1 MSATGR
7 IIRRIANRMS
17 SSNSSASSWAKPVVR
32 IATAGIALGLGL
44 IIIST
49 AIVQGFQSEI
59 RDLVIGFGSHIHIIP
74 SDSDNDGIVMNAD
87 LLSELNELQGVQ
99 SVAPLYLKPGLIE
112 TKKSLKGVTVKGIEL
127 DQSGGFNSNAQ
138 MISDALIYGKLP
150 TEKSDILISAPLA
163 KTLELDT
170 NDRISLYLV
179 VKNEDVKPRV
189 VQVCGVYETGLLEYD
204 ERFVFVKS
212 TLLQEVSNR
221 GVQSVIYLSESQN
234 GIEIRGSSFG
244 TTLEGEKPMG
254 RWEPQ
259 IDVGNP
265 DTLIEYS
272 WIAGESD
279 IQDTAHLFY
288 SEGKWNTQAGNGSW
302 HLFADGYEV
311 YIDNFPDLAYIDDE
325 ILYTIPHTLTTNK
338 ITEQSREIF
347 SWLGMLDLNVIVI
360 IGLMVLISIINM
372 VSALLIVILERR
384 SQVGL
389 LKALGMRDSSVI
401 RLFVQYATRII
412 GGGFLIGNL
421 IGLTICVIQKQTGFI
436 TLDPNAYYVSEVPI
450 LFDFS
455 RLLFIEGISF
465 TACVVSM
472 LLPAWYSTRI
482 LPSTALR
489 IK

>member
-1 MSATGR
+1 MSTKGR

-17 SSNSSASSWAKPVVR
+17 SSNKSSSSWARPVVK

-59 RDLVIGFGSHIHIIP
+59 RDLVIGFGSHIHIVP
-74 SDSDNDGIVMNAD
+74 SDPENDGLVMDSD
-87 LLSELNELQGVQ
+87 LLSQINDIQGVK
-99 SVAPLYLKPGLIE
+99 SVAPWYLMPGLLE
-112 TKKSLKGVTVKGIEL
+112 TAKSLKGVTVKGIDL
-127 DQSGGFNSNAQ
+127 NHSGGFNSN
-138 MISDALIYGKLP
+138 
-150 TEKSDILISAPLA
+150 TELISESLISGRLPKDNSDVLISVPLA
-163 KTLELDT
+163 NTLELDT

-179 VKNEDVKPRV
+179 IKDEDVKPRV
-189 VQVCGVYETGLLEYD
+189 VKVCGVYETGLLEYD
-204 ERFVFVKS
+204 ERFIFVNS
-212 TLLQEVSNR
+212 TLLQEVANR
-221 GVQSVIYLSESQN
+221 GVQAVIYINESPN
-234 GIEIRGSSFG
+234 KMGIRGASFG
-244 TTLEGEKPMG
+244 KTLENEIPVG
-254 RWEPQ
+254 RWEPE
-259 IDVGNP
+259 IDILNP
-265 DTLIEYS
+265 DTAIEYL
-272 WIAGESD
+272 WIVGEHE
-279 IQDTAHLFY
+279 IQDTAYLFY
-288 SEGKWNTQAGNGSW
+288 SEGKWNAQAGNGSW
-302 HLFADGYEV
+302 QQFAEGYEV
-311 YIDNFPDLAYIDDE
+311 YIDHYQDLAYIDEE

-338 ITEQSREIF
+338 ITDQSREIF

-401 RLFVQYATRII
+401 QLFVQYAARII
-412 GGGFLIGNL
+412 GGGFLIGNI
-421 IGLTICVIQKQTGFI
+421 IGFSICIIQKQTGFI
-436 TLDPNAYYVSEVPI
+436 SLDPAAYYVSEVPI

-455 RLLFIEGISF
+455 RLVFIEVAAF
-465 TACVVSM
+465 AACVISM

>member
-204 ERFVFVKS
+204 ERFVF
-212 TLLQEVSNR
+212 
-221 GVQSVIYLSESQN
+221 SE
-234 GIEIRGSSFG
+234 
-244 TTLEGEKPMG
+244 
-254 RWEPQ
+254 
-259 IDVGNP
+259 
-265 DTLIEYS
+265 
-272 WIAGESD
+272 
-279 IQDTAHLFY
+279 
-288 SEGKWNTQAGNGSW
+288 
-302 HLFADGYEV
+302 
-311 YIDNFPDLAYIDDE
+311 
-325 ILYTIPHTLTTNK
+325 
-338 ITEQSREIF
+338 
-347 SWLGMLDLNVIVI
+347 
-360 IGLMVLISIINM
+360 
-372 VSALLIVILERR
+372 
-384 SQVGL
+384 
-389 LKALGMRDSSVI
+389 
-401 RLFVQYATRII
+401 
-412 GGGFLIGNL
+412 
-421 IGLTICVIQKQTGFI
+421 
-436 TLDPNAYYVSEVPI
+436 
-450 LFDFS
+450 
-455 RLLFIEGISF
+455 
-465 TACVVSM
+465 
-472 LLPAWYSTRI
+472 
-482 LPSTALR
+482 
-489 IK
+489 

>member
-1 MSATGR
+1 MSTKGR

-17 SSNSSASSWAKPVVR
+17 SSNKSSSSWARPVVK

-59 RDLVIGFGSHIHIIP
+59 RDLVIGFGSHIHIVP
-74 SDSDNDGIVMNAD
+74 SDPENDGLVMDSD
-87 LLSELNELQGVQ
+87 LLSQINDIQGVK
-99 SVAPLYLKPGLIE
+99 SVAPWYLMPGLLE
-112 TKKSLKGVTVKGIEL
+112 TDKSLKGVTVKGIDL
-127 DQSGGFNSNAQ
+127 NQSGGFNSN
-138 MISDALIYGKLP
+138 
-150 TEKSDILISAPLA
+150 TELISESLISGRLPKDNSDVLISVPLA
-163 KTLELDT
+163 NTLELDT

-179 VKNEDVKPRV
+179 IKDEDVKPRV
-189 VQVCGVYETGLLEYD
+189 VKVCGVYETGLLEYD
-204 ERFVFVKS
+204 ERFIFVNS
-212 TLLQEVSNR
+212 TLLQEVANR
-221 GVQSVIYLSESQN
+221 GVQAVIYINESPYKM
-234 GIEIRGSSFG
+234 GIRGASFG
-244 TTLEGEKPMG
+244 KTLENEIPVG
-254 RWEPQ
+254 RWEPE
-259 IDVGNP
+259 IDILNP
-265 DTLIEYS
+265 DTAIEYL
-272 WIAGESD
+272 WIVGEHE
-279 IQDTAHLFY
+279 IQDTAYLFY
-288 SEGKWNTQAGNGSW
+288 SEGKWNAQAGNGSW
-302 HLFADGYEV
+302 QLFAEGYEV
-311 YIDNFPDLAYIDDE
+311 YIDHYQDLAYIDEE

-338 ITEQSREIF
+338 ITDQSREIF

-401 RLFVQYATRII
+401 QLFVQYAARII
-412 GGGFLIGNL
+412 GGGFLIGNI
-421 IGLTICVIQKQTGFI
+421 IGFTICIIQKQTGFI
-436 TLDPNAYYVSEVPI
+436 SLDPAAYYVSEVPI

-455 RLLFIEGISF
+455 RLVFIEVAAF
-465 TACVVSM
+465 AACIISM